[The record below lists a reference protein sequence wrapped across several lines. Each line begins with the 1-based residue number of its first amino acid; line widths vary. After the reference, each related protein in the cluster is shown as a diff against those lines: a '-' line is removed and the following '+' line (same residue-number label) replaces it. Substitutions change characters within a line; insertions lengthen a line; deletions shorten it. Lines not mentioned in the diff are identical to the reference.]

1 MKRIKHPL
9 FGNWPLGRFN
19 EELPVLRA
27 RADADRIAYR
37 PDHKHEY
44 EVTVWP
50 NRASMLKACDMTDT
64 GLGAR
69 RMKPIVA

>member
-1 MKRIKHPL
+1 MKRIKHEL

-19 EELPVLRA
+19 EAIAGFRA
-27 RADADRIAYR
+27 RNDADRIAYR
-37 PDHKHEY
+37 PDHKGDY

-64 GLGAR
+64 GIGAR
-69 RMKPIVA
+69 RMFPIVR